1 MRHDDAMAT
10 VWVSNTS
17 DRVDTAADHPG
28 DHWQK
33 VGVIDTRAQ
42 PDFYTHIQQYIGV
55 RSTTRG
61 KPEFYL
67 HGIPDN
73 AWVLQATADPTALPR
88 FWMLINPYDSGQI
101 HYSSGSIKYLLCA
114 GKPAVVNG
122 LVPRPVEPHPGLLVK
137 PVTLAIKL
145 KRHAGALFVP
155 QYTP

>member
-1 MRHDDAMAT
+1 MAT

-28 DHWQK
+28 DRWQK

-42 PDFYTHIQQYIGV
+42 SDFYTHIQQYIGV

-73 AWVLQATADPTALPR
+73 AWVLQATADPAALPR

-122 LVPRPVEPHPGLLVK
+122 LIPRPVEPHPGLLVK

-145 KRHAGALFVP
+145 KRHAGALFIP